1 MRVLVVEDDE
11 VLRDALKMGL
21 PLQGITVDTV
31 GSVKEASTIDQKSY
45 AAAVLDITL
54 PDGSGLDL
62 LKRWRAQQVALPVLP
77 LRARNQVTDRI
88 VGLDCGA
95 ADYLGKPFDLNEL
108 AARLRAL
115 DRRAAGLSDAIITW
129 KELRRDLNKRS
140 VSPRGCEVPLSRC
153 EFAIPQALYERPGN
167 ILSRVQLE
175 ERVYG
180 WEEVG

>member
-1 MRVLVVEDDE
+1 
-11 VLRDALKMGL
+11 
-21 PLQGITVDTV
+21 
-31 GSVKEASTIDQKSY
+31 
-45 AAAVLDITL
+45 
-54 PDGSGLDL
+54 L
-62 LKRWRAQQVALPVLP
+62 LLT
-77 LRARNQVTDRI
+77 ARNQVTDRI
-88 VGLDCGA
+88 GGLDCGA
-95 ADYLGKPFDLNEL
+95 DDYLGKPFDLNEL

-129 KELRRDLNKRS
+129 NELRRDLNKRS
-140 VSPRGCEVPLSRC
+140 VSLRGCEAPLSRR